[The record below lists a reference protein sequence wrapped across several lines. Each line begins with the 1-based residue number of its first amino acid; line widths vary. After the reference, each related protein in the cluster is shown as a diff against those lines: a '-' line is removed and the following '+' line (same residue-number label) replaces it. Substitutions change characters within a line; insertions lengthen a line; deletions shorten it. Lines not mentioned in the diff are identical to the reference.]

1 MFLRQGGIKQNKL
14 IIHSSTLMWFLLFFF
29 PLSLACSLNFN
40 TVCWKWPIIISIKSI
55 ILLNV
60 SRFHLLLRLPIL
72 TFKLLYCVRFSA
84 YSQFFPQHGQS
95 WLAFML
101 QVQKQFSFTFFV
113 CVLSFQ
119 NSVILNPI
127 STIND
132 LIYS

>member
-14 IIHSSTLMWFLLFFF
+14 IIHSSTLMWFLLFFS

-72 TFKLLYCVRFSA
+72 TFKLLYCVRLSVFPSA
-84 YSQFFPQHGQS
+84 WLILACFHATGTKTVFFY
-95 WLAFML
+95 L
-101 QVQKQFSFTFFV
+101 V

-119 NSVILNPI
+119 TSVILNPI